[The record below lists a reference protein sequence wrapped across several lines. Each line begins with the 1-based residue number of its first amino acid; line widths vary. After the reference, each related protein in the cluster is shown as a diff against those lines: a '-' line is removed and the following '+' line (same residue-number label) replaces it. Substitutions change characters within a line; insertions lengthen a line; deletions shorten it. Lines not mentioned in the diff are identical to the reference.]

1 MNSKNEYNANH
12 MSRVVVD
19 EDAFEKKRKAREEE
33 KKKIEE
39 KKAWEKFRLEH
50 TARPK
55 RTWRED
61 ENRPAG

>member
-1 MNSKNEYNANH
+1 